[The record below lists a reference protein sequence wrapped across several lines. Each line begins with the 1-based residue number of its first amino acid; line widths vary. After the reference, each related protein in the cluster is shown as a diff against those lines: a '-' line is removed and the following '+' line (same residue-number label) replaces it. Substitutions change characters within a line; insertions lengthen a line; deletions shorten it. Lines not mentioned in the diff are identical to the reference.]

1 MIIPFQLSKCGPM
14 VLTYQ
19 MVSQMMCSRIQM
31 VQVTVHTASLKH
43 MHIVRIHHYFTTSNS
58 RWLNIYFSRYKHTI
72 KQGGRMWLLHPGL
85 DNQYKEVM
93 FVKHLFYI
101 FKKFK
106 MAPWLLGQLLGKI
119 LWQLIKFLVKH
130 AYYCFSYTVS
140 LNLRHKIKSWNVF
153 FKKVGTIWKFTVQY

>member
-1 MIIPFQLSKCGPM
+1 MWSHGTYLSNGESNNVQQHTDGTSYSSHSKSE
-14 VLTYQ
+14 TYAHCKN
-19 MVSQMMCSRIQM
+19 SSWTLLLRIQDGWIFIS
-31 VQVTVHTASLKH
+31 A
-43 MHIVRIHHYFTTSNS
+43 TTNTP
-58 RWLNIYFSRYKHTI
+58 K

-85 DNQYKEVM
+85 DNQYKEEM

-119 LWQLIKFLVKH
+119 LWQLIKFIVKH
-130 AYYCFSYTVS
+130 AYYCFSHTVS

-153 FKKVGTIWKFTVQY
+153 FKKVGAIWKFTVQF